1 MTLVDFQSAL
11 ASKKAT
17 PGGGTAAA
25 VALGQ
30 AAGLTEM
37 VCSLTLGSEKW
48 SDGWQAAEI
57 ARLVAAE
64 VLLDAGRLANEDSAA
79 FDSVVAAF
87 RMPKENEDEGPRTK
101 KGKGNKNRDNK
112 VTNDEQDAQAKLGH
126 GMAFG
131 EVFCREVRDGTNQP
145 RMDDG
150 TEMCNRF
157 YGKGYCFQN
166 CRRSHNKKNSAEQ
179 TRWKKFLQ
187 NVIARYKA
195 KRDGRE
201 MPAPVTTS
209 E

>member
-1 MTLVDFQSAL
+1 MEMTLVDFQSAL

-37 VCSLTLGSEKW
+37 VCSLTIGSEKW

-87 RMPKENEDEGPRTK
+87 RMPKENEEEKLLRRDAIRQGTLHAAKVPLETAK
-101 KGKGNKNRDNK
+101 KGMELLQTLEQLAAKGNGNAASDVGVASLLASAAVKGALFNVEINIASLPPEMASGVIEESR
-112 VTNDEQDAQAKLGH
+112 
-126 GMAFG
+126 GM
-131 EVFCREVRDGTNQP
+131 REACSQV
-145 RMDDG
+145 
-150 TEMCNRF
+150 
-157 YGKGYCFQN
+157 
-166 CRRSHNKKNSAEQ
+166 
-179 TRWKKFLQ
+179 
-187 NVIARYKA
+187 ARGIMHA
-195 KRDGRE
+195 VHDRIQ
-201 MPAPVTTS
+201 S
-209 E
+209 

>member
-1 MTLVDFQSAL
+1 MNWMEMTLVDFQSAL

-37 VCSLTLGSEKW
+37 VCSLTIGSEKW

-87 RMPKENEDEGPRTK
+87 RMPKENEEEKLLRRDAIRQGTLHAAKVPLETAK
-101 KGKGNKNRDNK
+101 KGMELLHTLEQLAAKGNGNAASDVGVASLLASAAVKGALFNVEINIASLPPEMASGVIEESR
-112 VTNDEQDAQAKLGH
+112 
-126 GMAFG
+126 GM
-131 EVFCREVRDGTNQP
+131 REACSQV
-145 RMDDG
+145 
-150 TEMCNRF
+150 
-157 YGKGYCFQN
+157 
-166 CRRSHNKKNSAEQ
+166 
-179 TRWKKFLQ
+179 
-187 NVIARYKA
+187 ARGIMHA
-195 KRDGRE
+195 VHDRIQ
-201 MPAPVTTS
+201 S
-209 E
+209 

>member
-1 MTLVDFQSAL
+1 MNWMEMTLVDFQSAL

-37 VCSLTLGSEKW
+37 VCSLTIGSEKW

-87 RMPKENEDEGPRTK
+87 RMPKENEEEKLLRRDAIRQGTLHAAKVPLETAQ
-101 KGKGNKNRDNK
+101 KGMELLHTLEQLAAKGNGNAASDVGVASLLASAAVKGALFNVEINIASLPPEMASGVIEESR
-112 VTNDEQDAQAKLGH
+112 
-126 GMAFG
+126 GM
-131 EVFCREVRDGTNQP
+131 REACSQV
-145 RMDDG
+145 
-150 TEMCNRF
+150 
-157 YGKGYCFQN
+157 
-166 CRRSHNKKNSAEQ
+166 
-179 TRWKKFLQ
+179 
-187 NVIARYKA
+187 ARGIMHA
-195 KRDGRE
+195 VHDRIQ
-201 MPAPVTTS
+201 S
-209 E
+209 

>member
-1 MTLVDFQSAL
+1 MNWMEMTLVDFQSAL

-87 RMPKENEDEGPRTK
+87 RMPKENEEEKLLRSDAIRQGTLHAAKVPLDTAK
-101 KGKGNKNRDNK
+101 KGMELLHTLEQLAAKGNGNAASDVGVASLLASAAVKGALFNVEINIASLPPEMASGVIEESR
-112 VTNDEQDAQAKLGH
+112 
-126 GMAFG
+126 GM
-131 EVFCREVRDGTNQP
+131 REACSQV
-145 RMDDG
+145 
-150 TEMCNRF
+150 
-157 YGKGYCFQN
+157 
-166 CRRSHNKKNSAEQ
+166 
-179 TRWKKFLQ
+179 
-187 NVIARYKA
+187 ARGIMHA
-195 KRDGRE
+195 VHDRIQ
-201 MPAPVTTS
+201 S
-209 E
+209 

>member
-1 MTLVDFQSAL
+1 MNWMEMTLVDFQSAL

-87 RMPKENEDEGPRTK
+87 RMPKDNEDEKLLRRDAIRQGTLHAAKVPLDTAK
-101 KGKGNKNRDNK
+101 KGMDLLQTLEQLAAKGNGNAASDVGVASLLASAAVKGALFNVEINISSLPPEMASGVIEESR
-112 VTNDEQDAQAKLGH
+112 
-126 GMAFG
+126 GM
-131 EVFCREVRDGTNQP
+131 REACSQV
-145 RMDDG
+145 
-150 TEMCNRF
+150 
-157 YGKGYCFQN
+157 
-166 CRRSHNKKNSAEQ
+166 
-179 TRWKKFLQ
+179 
-187 NVIARYKA
+187 ARGIMHA
-195 KRDGRE
+195 VHDRIQ
-201 MPAPVTTS
+201 S
-209 E
+209 

>member
-1 MTLVDFQSAL
+1 MNWMEMTLVDFQSAL

-64 VLLDAGRLANEDSAA
+64 VLMDAGRLANEDSAA

-87 RMPKENEDEGPRTK
+87 RMPKENEDEKLLRRDAIRQGTLHAAKVPLDTAK
-101 KGKGNKNRDNK
+101 KGMELLQTLEQLAAKGNGNAASDVGVASLLASAAVKGALFNVEINIASLPPEMASGVIEESR
-112 VTNDEQDAQAKLGH
+112 
-126 GMAFG
+126 GM
-131 EVFCREVRDGTNQP
+131 REACSQV
-145 RMDDG
+145 
-150 TEMCNRF
+150 
-157 YGKGYCFQN
+157 
-166 CRRSHNKKNSAEQ
+166 
-179 TRWKKFLQ
+179 
-187 NVIARYKA
+187 ARGIMHA
-195 KRDGRE
+195 VHDRIQ
-201 MPAPVTTS
+201 S
-209 E
+209 

>member
-1 MTLVDFQSAL
+1 MNWMEMTLVDFQSAL

-87 RMPKENEDEGPRTK
+87 RMPKENEDEKLLRRDAIRQGTLHAAKVPLETAK
-101 KGKGNKNRDNK
+101 KGMDLLQTLEQLAAKGNGNAASDVGVASLLASAAVKGALFNVEINISSLPPEMASGVIEESR
-112 VTNDEQDAQAKLGH
+112 
-126 GMAFG
+126 GM
-131 EVFCREVRDGTNQP
+131 REACSQVS
-145 RMDDG
+145 
-150 TEMCNRF
+150 
-157 YGKGYCFQN
+157 
-166 CRRSHNKKNSAEQ
+166 RSIMHAVHDRIQS
-179 TRWKKFLQ
+179 
-187 NVIARYKA
+187 
-195 KRDGRE
+195 
-201 MPAPVTTS
+201 
-209 E
+209 

>member
-1 MTLVDFQSAL
+1 MNWMEMTLVDFQSAL

-87 RMPKENEDEGPRTK
+87 RMPKENEDEKLLRRDAIRQGTLHAAKVPLETAK
-101 KGKGNKNRDNK
+101 KGMDLLQTLEQLAAKGNGNAASDVGVASLLASAAVKGALFNVEINIASLPPEMASGVIEESR
-112 VTNDEQDAQAKLGH
+112 
-126 GMAFG
+126 GM
-131 EVFCREVRDGTNQP
+131 REACSQV
-145 RMDDG
+145 
-150 TEMCNRF
+150 
-157 YGKGYCFQN
+157 
-166 CRRSHNKKNSAEQ
+166 
-179 TRWKKFLQ
+179 
-187 NVIARYKA
+187 ARGIMHA
-195 KRDGRE
+195 VHDRIQ
-201 MPAPVTTS
+201 S
-209 E
+209 

>member
-1 MTLVDFQSAL
+1 MNWMEMTLVDFQSAL

-87 RMPKENEDEGPRTK
+87 RMPKENEDEKLLRRDAIRQGTLHAAKVPLDTAK
-101 KGKGNKNRDNK
+101 KGMELLHTLEQLAAKGNGNAASDVGVASLLASAAVKGALFNVEINISSLPPEMASGVIEESR
-112 VTNDEQDAQAKLGH
+112 
-126 GMAFG
+126 GM
-131 EVFCREVRDGTNQP
+131 REACSQV
-145 RMDDG
+145 
-150 TEMCNRF
+150 
-157 YGKGYCFQN
+157 
-166 CRRSHNKKNSAEQ
+166 
-179 TRWKKFLQ
+179 
-187 NVIARYKA
+187 ARGIMHA
-195 KRDGRE
+195 VHDRIQ
-201 MPAPVTTS
+201 S
-209 E
+209 

>member
-1 MTLVDFQSAL
+1 MNWMEMTLVDFQSAL

-87 RMPKENEDEGPRTK
+87 RMPKENEDEKLLRRDAIRQGTLHAAKVPLETGK
-101 KGKGNKNRDNK
+101 KGMELLQTLEQLAAKGNGNAASDVGVASLLASAAVKGALFNVEINIASLPPEMASGVIEESR
-112 VTNDEQDAQAKLGH
+112 
-126 GMAFG
+126 GM
-131 EVFCREVRDGTNQP
+131 REACSQV
-145 RMDDG
+145 
-150 TEMCNRF
+150 
-157 YGKGYCFQN
+157 
-166 CRRSHNKKNSAEQ
+166 
-179 TRWKKFLQ
+179 
-187 NVIARYKA
+187 ARGIMHA
-195 KRDGRE
+195 VHDRIQ
-201 MPAPVTTS
+201 S
-209 E
+209 

>member
-1 MTLVDFQSAL
+1 MNWMEMTLVDFQSAL

-37 VCSLTLGSEKW
+37 VCSLTIGSEKW

-87 RMPKENEDEGPRTK
+87 RMPKENEEEKLLRRDAIRQGTLHAAKVPLETAQ
-101 KGKGNKNRDNK
+101 KGMELLHTLEQLAAKGNGNAASDVGVASLLASAAVKGALFNVEINIASLPPEMASG
-112 VTNDEQDAQAKLGH
+112 VIEESLG
-126 GMAFG
+126 M
-131 EVFCREVRDGTNQP
+131 REACSQV
-145 RMDDG
+145 
-150 TEMCNRF
+150 
-157 YGKGYCFQN
+157 
-166 CRRSHNKKNSAEQ
+166 
-179 TRWKKFLQ
+179 
-187 NVIARYKA
+187 ARGIMHA
-195 KRDGRE
+195 VHDRIQ
-201 MPAPVTTS
+201 S
-209 E
+209 

>member
-1 MTLVDFQSAL
+1 MNWMEMTLVDFQSAL

-87 RMPKENEDEGPRTK
+87 RMPKENEDEKLLRRDAIRQGTLHAAKVPLDTAK
-101 KGKGNKNRDNK
+101 KGMELLHTLEQLAAKGNGNAASDVGVASLLASAAVKGALFNVEINIASLPPEMASGVIEESR
-112 VTNDEQDAQAKLGH
+112 
-126 GMAFG
+126 GM
-131 EVFCREVRDGTNQP
+131 REACSQV
-145 RMDDG
+145 
-150 TEMCNRF
+150 
-157 YGKGYCFQN
+157 
-166 CRRSHNKKNSAEQ
+166 
-179 TRWKKFLQ
+179 
-187 NVIARYKA
+187 ARGIMHA
-195 KRDGRE
+195 VHDRIQ
-201 MPAPVTTS
+201 S
-209 E
+209 

>member
-1 MTLVDFQSAL
+1 MNWMEMTLVDFQSAL

-37 VCSLTLGSEKW
+37 VCSLTIGSEKW

-87 RMPKENEDEGPRTK
+87 RMPKENEEEKLLRRDAIRQGTLHAAKVPLETAQ
-101 KGKGNKNRDNK
+101 KGMELLHTLEQLAAKGNGNAASDVGVASLLASAAVKGALFNVEINIASLPPEMASSVIEESR
-112 VTNDEQDAQAKLGH
+112 
-126 GMAFG
+126 GM
-131 EVFCREVRDGTNQP
+131 REACSQV
-145 RMDDG
+145 
-150 TEMCNRF
+150 
-157 YGKGYCFQN
+157 
-166 CRRSHNKKNSAEQ
+166 
-179 TRWKKFLQ
+179 
-187 NVIARYKA
+187 ARGIMHA
-195 KRDGRE
+195 VHDRIQ
-201 MPAPVTTS
+201 S
-209 E
+209 

>member
-1 MTLVDFQSAL
+1 MNWMEMTLVDFQSAL

-64 VLLDAGRLANEDSAA
+64 VLMDAGRLANEDSAA

-87 RMPKENEDEGPRTK
+87 RMPKENEDEKLLRRDAIRQGTLHAAKVPLETGK
-101 KGKGNKNRDNK
+101 KGMELLQTLEQLAAKGNGNAASDVGVASLLASAAVKGALFNVEINIASLPPEMASGVIEESR
-112 VTNDEQDAQAKLGH
+112 
-126 GMAFG
+126 GM
-131 EVFCREVRDGTNQP
+131 REACSQV
-145 RMDDG
+145 
-150 TEMCNRF
+150 
-157 YGKGYCFQN
+157 
-166 CRRSHNKKNSAEQ
+166 
-179 TRWKKFLQ
+179 
-187 NVIARYKA
+187 ARGIMHA
-195 KRDGRE
+195 VHDRIQ
-201 MPAPVTTS
+201 S
-209 E
+209 

>member
-1 MTLVDFQSAL
+1 MNWMEMTLVDFQSAL

-87 RMPKENEDEGPRTK
+87 RMPKENEDEKLLRRDAIRQGTLHAAKVPLDTAK
-101 KGKGNKNRDNK
+101 KGMELLHTLEQLAAKGNGNAASDVGVASLLASAAVKGALFNVEINISSLPPEMASGIIEESR
-112 VTNDEQDAQAKLGH
+112 
-126 GMAFG
+126 GM
-131 EVFCREVRDGTNQP
+131 REACSQV
-145 RMDDG
+145 
-150 TEMCNRF
+150 
-157 YGKGYCFQN
+157 
-166 CRRSHNKKNSAEQ
+166 
-179 TRWKKFLQ
+179 
-187 NVIARYKA
+187 ARGIMHA
-195 KRDGRE
+195 VHDRIQ
-201 MPAPVTTS
+201 S
-209 E
+209 

>member
-1 MTLVDFQSAL
+1 MNWMEMTLVDFQSAL

-57 ARLVAAE
+57 AHLVAAE

-87 RMPKENEDEGPRTK
+87 RMPKENEDEKLLRRDAIRQGTLHAAKVPLETAK
-101 KGKGNKNRDNK
+101 KGMDLLQTLEQLAAKGNGNAASDVGVASLLASAAVKGALFNVEINISSLPPEMASGVIEESR
-112 VTNDEQDAQAKLGH
+112 
-126 GMAFG
+126 GM
-131 EVFCREVRDGTNQP
+131 REACSQV
-145 RMDDG
+145 
-150 TEMCNRF
+150 
-157 YGKGYCFQN
+157 
-166 CRRSHNKKNSAEQ
+166 
-179 TRWKKFLQ
+179 
-187 NVIARYKA
+187 ARGIMHA
-195 KRDGRE
+195 VHDRIQ
-201 MPAPVTTS
+201 S
-209 E
+209 

>member
-1 MTLVDFQSAL
+1 MNWMEMTLVDFQSAL

-64 VLLDAGRLANEDSAA
+64 VLMDAGRLANEDSAA

-87 RMPKENEDEGPRTK
+87 RMPKENEDEKLLRRDAIRQGTLHAAKVPLDTAK
-101 KGKGNKNRDNK
+101 KGMELLHTLEQLAAKGNGNAASDVGVASLLASAAVKGALFNVEINIASLPPEMASGVIEESR
-112 VTNDEQDAQAKLGH
+112 
-126 GMAFG
+126 GM
-131 EVFCREVRDGTNQP
+131 REACSQV
-145 RMDDG
+145 
-150 TEMCNRF
+150 
-157 YGKGYCFQN
+157 
-166 CRRSHNKKNSAEQ
+166 
-179 TRWKKFLQ
+179 
-187 NVIARYKA
+187 ARGIMHA
-195 KRDGRE
+195 VHDRIQ
-201 MPAPVTTS
+201 S
-209 E
+209 

>member
-1 MTLVDFQSAL
+1 MNWMEMTLVDFQSAL

-87 RMPKENEDEGPRTK
+87 RMPKENEDEKLLRRDAIRQGTLHAAKVPLDTAK
-101 KGKGNKNRDNK
+101 KGMELLHTLEQLAAKGNGNAASDVGVASLLASAAVKGALFNVEINISSLPPETASGVIEESR
-112 VTNDEQDAQAKLGH
+112 
-126 GMAFG
+126 GM
-131 EVFCREVRDGTNQP
+131 REACSQV
-145 RMDDG
+145 
-150 TEMCNRF
+150 
-157 YGKGYCFQN
+157 
-166 CRRSHNKKNSAEQ
+166 
-179 TRWKKFLQ
+179 
-187 NVIARYKA
+187 ARGIMHA
-195 KRDGRE
+195 VHDRIQ
-201 MPAPVTTS
+201 S
-209 E
+209 

>member
-1 MTLVDFQSAL
+1 MNWMEMTLVDFQSAL

-37 VCSLTLGSEKW
+37 VCSLTIGSEKW

-87 RMPKENEDEGPRTK
+87 RMPKENEEEKLLRRDAIRQGTLHAAKVPLETAK
-101 KGKGNKNRDNK
+101 KGMELLQTLEQLAAKGNGNAASDVGVASLLASAAVKGALFNVEINIASLPPEMASGVIEESR
-112 VTNDEQDAQAKLGH
+112 
-126 GMAFG
+126 GM
-131 EVFCREVRDGTNQP
+131 REACSQV
-145 RMDDG
+145 
-150 TEMCNRF
+150 
-157 YGKGYCFQN
+157 
-166 CRRSHNKKNSAEQ
+166 
-179 TRWKKFLQ
+179 
-187 NVIARYKA
+187 ARGIMHA
-195 KRDGRE
+195 VHDRIQ
-201 MPAPVTTS
+201 S
-209 E
+209 

>member
-1 MTLVDFQSAL
+1 MNWMEMTLVDFQSAL

-87 RMPKENEDEGPRTK
+87 RMPKENEDEKLLRRDAIRQGTLHAAKVPLETAK
-101 KGKGNKNRDNK
+101 KGMDLLQTLEQLAAKGNGNAASDVGVASLLASAAVKGALFNVEINISSLPPEMASGVIEESR
-112 VTNDEQDAQAKLGH
+112 
-126 GMAFG
+126 GM
-131 EVFCREVRDGTNQP
+131 REACSQV
-145 RMDDG
+145 
-150 TEMCNRF
+150 
-157 YGKGYCFQN
+157 
-166 CRRSHNKKNSAEQ
+166 
-179 TRWKKFLQ
+179 
-187 NVIARYKA
+187 ARGIMHA
-195 KRDGRE
+195 VHDRIQ
-201 MPAPVTTS
+201 S
-209 E
+209 

>member
-1 MTLVDFQSAL
+1 MNWMEMTLVDFQSAL

-87 RMPKENEDEGPRTK
+87 RMPKENEDEKLLRRDAIRQGTLHAAKVPLDTAK
-101 KGKGNKNRDNK
+101 KGMELLQTLEQLAAKGNGNAASDVGVASLLASAAVKGALFNVEINIASLPPEMASGVIEESR
-112 VTNDEQDAQAKLGH
+112 
-126 GMAFG
+126 GM
-131 EVFCREVRDGTNQP
+131 REACSQV
-145 RMDDG
+145 
-150 TEMCNRF
+150 
-157 YGKGYCFQN
+157 
-166 CRRSHNKKNSAEQ
+166 
-179 TRWKKFLQ
+179 
-187 NVIARYKA
+187 ARGIMHA
-195 KRDGRE
+195 VHDRIQ
-201 MPAPVTTS
+201 S
-209 E
+209 

>member
-1 MTLVDFQSAL
+1 MNWMEMTLVDFQSAL

-87 RMPKENEDEGPRTK
+87 RMPKENEDEKLLRRDAIRQGTLHAAKVPLETAK
-101 KGKGNKNRDNK
+101 KGMELLQTLEQLAAKGNGNAASDVGVASLLASAAVKGALFNVEINIASLPPEMASGVIEESR
-112 VTNDEQDAQAKLGH
+112 
-126 GMAFG
+126 GM
-131 EVFCREVRDGTNQP
+131 REACSQV
-145 RMDDG
+145 
-150 TEMCNRF
+150 
-157 YGKGYCFQN
+157 
-166 CRRSHNKKNSAEQ
+166 
-179 TRWKKFLQ
+179 
-187 NVIARYKA
+187 ARGIMHA
-195 KRDGRE
+195 VHDRIQ
-201 MPAPVTTS
+201 S
-209 E
+209 

>member
-1 MTLVDFQSAL
+1 MNWMEMTLVDFQSAL

-87 RMPKENEDEGPRTK
+87 RMPKENEDEKLLRRDAIRQGTLHASKVPLGTAK
-101 KGKGNKNRDNK
+101 KGMELLHTLEQLAAKGNGNAASDVGVASLLASAAVKGALFNVEINISSLPPEMASGVIEESR
-112 VTNDEQDAQAKLGH
+112 
-126 GMAFG
+126 GM
-131 EVFCREVRDGTNQP
+131 REACSQV
-145 RMDDG
+145 
-150 TEMCNRF
+150 
-157 YGKGYCFQN
+157 
-166 CRRSHNKKNSAEQ
+166 
-179 TRWKKFLQ
+179 
-187 NVIARYKA
+187 ARGIMHA
-195 KRDGRE
+195 VHDRIQ
-201 MPAPVTTS
+201 S
-209 E
+209 

>member
-1 MTLVDFQSAL
+1 MNWMEMTLVDFQSAL

-87 RMPKENEDEGPRTK
+87 RMPKENEDEKLLRRDAIRQGTLHAAKVPLETAK
-101 KGKGNKNRDNK
+101 KGMELLHTLEQLAAKGNGNAASDVGVASLLASAAVKGALFNVEINIASLPPEMASGVIEESR
-112 VTNDEQDAQAKLGH
+112 
-126 GMAFG
+126 GM
-131 EVFCREVRDGTNQP
+131 REACSQV
-145 RMDDG
+145 
-150 TEMCNRF
+150 
-157 YGKGYCFQN
+157 
-166 CRRSHNKKNSAEQ
+166 
-179 TRWKKFLQ
+179 
-187 NVIARYKA
+187 ARGIMHA
-195 KRDGRE
+195 VHDRIQ
-201 MPAPVTTS
+201 S
-209 E
+209 